1 MKLSIVTPVVSLH
14 PGAHGPWEV
23 DATIEDVALVAE
35 TADRLGYHY
44 LTCSEHIAIPATELD
59 RRAGRATGTAGH
71 PRLSRSQ
78 NSPDPFYRGIP
89 TNEIRRALQ
98 EIDKANSNLNL
109 ESIIVFEDPR
119 NL

>member
-35 TADRLGYHY
+35 TADRLAYHY

-59 RRAGRATGTAGH
+59 RRAGRATATRWPPSVISQPELTG
-71 PRLSRSQ
+71 PVLSRYSDKRD
-78 NSPDPFYRGIP
+78 SPCSPGDRQG
-89 TNEIRRALQ
+89 Q
-98 EIDKANSNLNL
+98 
-109 ESIIVFEDPR
+109 
-119 NL
+119 